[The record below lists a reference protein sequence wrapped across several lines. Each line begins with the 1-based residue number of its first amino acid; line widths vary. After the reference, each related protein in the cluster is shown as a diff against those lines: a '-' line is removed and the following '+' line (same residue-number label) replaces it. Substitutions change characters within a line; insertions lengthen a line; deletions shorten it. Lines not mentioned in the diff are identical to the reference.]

1 MSALGA
7 ITKKIASGCTF
18 PLGKVPPAPDNIGI
32 YADGT
37 RISRDTSHASGWD
50 YNAGMTAVTIYGP
63 TCDAL
68 MAGQV
73 KTVQAF
79 IGCGVDIIP

>member
-1 MSALGA
+1 
-7 ITKKIASGCTF
+7 
-18 PLGKVPPAPDNIGI
+18 
-32 YADGT
+32 
-37 RISRDTSHASGWD
+37 
-50 YNAGMTAVTIYGP
+50 MTAVTIYGP